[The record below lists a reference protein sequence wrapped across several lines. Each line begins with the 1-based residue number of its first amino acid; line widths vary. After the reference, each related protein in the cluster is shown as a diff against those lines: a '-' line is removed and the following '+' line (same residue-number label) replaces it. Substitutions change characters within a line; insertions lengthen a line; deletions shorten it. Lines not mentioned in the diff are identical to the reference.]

1 MQPGRESFSL
11 SASVSWLIVT
21 MALMVDG
28 RLWNYG
34 EYQGILGEEE
44 GPGESSNRVWHA
56 RVEFKVNPPHPLWPL
71 TGLKTVQC
79 ALIFIILTGTETITR
94 HAFPGSD
101 VIPLCITTYRC
112 YLNALKMLPTNNAHS
127 QPLTHG
133 NFMTMV
139 YSKRILCYSFFNL
152 HPSASRGS

>member
-1 MQPGRESFSL
+1 MRRSSWIIPL
-11 SASVSWLIVT
+11 SAPGSWLIVT

-79 ALIFIILTGTETITR
+79 VFWFFLFWLEQKPLPGTRSREAMLSLSALQ
-94 HAFPGSD
+94 H
-101 VIPLCITTYRC
+101 RC
-112 YLNALKMLPTNNAHS
+112 YLNTLKMLPTNNAHS